1 MDIQEIK
8 NFAKNKIESDDLVK
22 QVRRRVKETAWEKQ
36 NQREGFRESFKPL
49 ISQLEKPEDPQ
60 TKNIFTQ
67 IQELLKNQ
75 RVFTEEAINKNKAIK
90 KLAEQYERLADIKE
104 LPDLDYWVP
113 MPTDDNGEPLDSD
126 WVPVPKPSGNLEKN
140 FVGSELIFLQNYDY
154 PRPSEFNET
163 STQDLE
169 QKLTKLNENIR
180 VLNGQILGK
189 KSTKNP
195 SPEYVA
201 GTNKLKESVGI
212 QEKYRNTMNSYF
224 NSFNYKVGKGRG
236 QGIYYYNSPQELLK
250 RLELLGGSL
259 AAGNNG
265 VLSEYIQIAHQLR
278 DLGVV
283 TNNQLNALL
292 RKYINIR

>member
-1 MDIQEIK
+1 MPP
-8 NFAKNKIESDDLVK
+8 DDK
-22 QVRRRVKETAWEKQ
+22 
-36 NQREGFRESFKPL
+36 
-49 ISQLEKPEDPQ
+49 
-60 TKNIFTQ
+60 
-67 IQELLKNQ
+67 
-75 RVFTEEAINKNKAIK
+75 
-90 KLAEQYERLADIKE
+90 
-104 LPDLDYWVP
+104 
-113 MPTDDNGEPLDSD
+113 GEPWDSD
-126 WVPVPKPSGNLEKN
+126 WVLVPKPTGNLEKN
-140 FVGSELIFLQNYDY
+140 FVGSELVFLQNYDY

-180 VLNGQILGK
+180 VLNGQILGR

-212 QEKYRNTMNSYF
+212 LKKYRNTMNKYF
-224 NSFNYKVGKGRG
+224 NSINYQVG
-236 QGIYYYNSPQELLK
+236 QGIYFYNSPQELLK

-265 VLSEYIQIAHQLR
+265 VLSEYIQIAHRLR

-283 TNNQLNALL
+283 TNNQLNALS
-292 RKYINIR
+292 RKYINMR

>member
-8 NFAKNKIESDDLVK
+8 NFAKNKIESNDLTK
-22 QVRRRVKETAWEKQ
+22 QVTRRIKETTWEKQ
-36 NQREGFRESFKPL
+36 NQREGFSETFKPL
-49 ISQLEKPEDPQ
+49 ISQFEKPEDPKK
-60 TKNIFTQ
+60 KNIFTQ
-67 IQELLKNQ
+67 NQEMLKNQ
-75 RVFTEEAINKNKAIK
+75 LALTEEAINKNKAIK

-104 LPDLDYWVP
+104 LPDSDDWVP
-113 MPTDDNGEPLDSD
+113 MPPDDKGDPWDSD

-140 FVGSELIFLQNYDY
+140 FVGSELVFLQNYDY

-212 QEKYRNTMNSYF
+212 LKKYRNRMNSCF
-224 NSFNYKVGKGRG
+224 NSINYKAGK
-236 QGIYYYNSPQELLK
+236 GIYYSPQELLK
-250 RLELLGGSL
+250 RLELLGRSL

-265 VLSEYIQIAHQLR
+265 VLPEYIQIAHRLR
-278 DLGVV
+278 DLGVI
-283 TNNQLNALL
+283 NNNKLNKML
-292 RKYINIR
+292 KYM

>member
-8 NFAKNKIESDDLVK
+8 NFAENKIESDDLAK
-22 QVRRRVKETAWEKQ
+22 QVRRRIKETAWEKQ
-36 NQREGFRESFKPL
+36 NQREGFSETFKPL
-49 ISQLEKPEDPQ
+49 ISQFEKPEDDK

-67 IQELLKNQ
+67 NQELLKNQ
-75 RVFTEEAINKNKAIK
+75 REEAINKNKAIK

-104 LPDLDYWVP
+104 MPDSDDWVP
-113 MPTDDNGEPLDSD
+113 MPPPDDEVDRWDSD
-126 WVPVPKPSGNLEKN
+126 WVPIPKPIGNLEKN
-140 FVGSELIFLQNYDY
+140 FVGSDLLFLQNYNY
-154 PRPSEFNET
+154 PRPSKFNEN
-163 STQDLE
+163 SIQDLE
-169 QKLTKLNENIR
+169 QKLTNLNENIS
-180 VLNGQILGK
+180 VLNGQILDRK
-189 KSTKNP
+189 NTKNP

-212 QEKYRNTMNSYF
+212 LKKYRNTMNSYF
-224 NSFNYKVGKGRG
+224 NSINYKVGKG
-236 QGIYYYNSPQELLK
+236 IYFYNSPQELLK

-265 VLSEYIQIAHQLR
+265 VLSEYIQIAHRLR

-292 RKYINIR
+292 RKYIDIR

>member
-8 NFAKNKIESDDLVK
+8 NFARNKIESDDLTK
-22 QVRRRVKETAWEKQ
+22 QVRRRIKETAWEKQ

-49 ISQLEKPEDPQ
+49 ISQFEKPEDPQ

-67 IQELLKNQ
+67 NQEMLKNQ
-75 RVFTEEAINKNKAIK
+75 PVFTEEAINKKKAIK

-104 LPDLDYWVP
+104 LPDSDDWVP
-113 MPTDDNGEPLDSD
+113 MPPPDDEEDPRDST
-126 WVPVPKPSGNLEKN
+126 WVPVPKPTGNLEKN
-140 FVGSELIFLQNYDY
+140 FVGSDLVFLQNYNY
-154 PRPSEFNET
+154 PRPSEFNEA

-169 QKLTKLNENIR
+169 QKFTNLNENIR
-180 VLNGQILGK
+180 VLNGQILGRK
-189 KSTKNP
+189 NTKNP
-195 SPEYVA
+195 SPAYVA

-212 QEKYRNTMNSYF
+212 LKKYRNTMNKYF
-224 NSFNYKVGKGRG
+224 KSINYQVG
-236 QGIYYYNSPQELLK
+236 QGIYFYNSPQELLK

-265 VLSEYIQIAHQLR
+265 VLSEYIHIAHRLR

-283 TNNQLNALL
+283 TNNQLNAML